1 MEIQTL
7 KPLLS
12 NSYKDTNKQDTT
24 INGLIRDDKLSGKRV
39 QVYVNPLTNEAT
51 VTHRGTQGFKD
62 IITDG
67 ALSVGLLK
75 KTDRYKHANKIQ
87 KEASKK
93 YNVTN
98 TTGHSLGAG
107 IAEEVGKKTNIAT
120 FNKPVG
126 FHNVNKKVGKN
137 QKDIKTS
144 FDPISVFRP
153 FQKGKKATV
162 IKSKSWNPLREHSL
176 NF

>member
-12 NSYKDTNKQDTT
+12 NSYKDPKIQDTT

-107 IAEEVGKKTNIAT
+107 I
-120 FNKPVG
+120 
-126 FHNVNKKVGKN
+126 
-137 QKDIKTS
+137 
-144 FDPISVFRP
+144 
-153 FQKGKKATV
+153 
-162 IKSKSWNPLREHSL
+162 LRK
-176 NF
+176 